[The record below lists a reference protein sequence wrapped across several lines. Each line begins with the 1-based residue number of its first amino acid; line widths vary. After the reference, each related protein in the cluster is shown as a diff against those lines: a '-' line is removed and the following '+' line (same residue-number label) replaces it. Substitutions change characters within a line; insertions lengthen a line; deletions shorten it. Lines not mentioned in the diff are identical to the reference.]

1 MDEAWNR
8 WDGLPDGRP
17 EQASDDGGQRL
28 NRRSGS
34 FREPPGTASSR
45 NRAAAAPRD
54 GRRPG
59 RGVPEPL
66 DQRLDRWVSRGRELV
81 DGVAGARPGSRM
93 AGPEGAGLG
102 HRGLGAGGLN
112 PARLGRWVEER
123 FDWLLEDDADDD
135 WREPWQEPAR
145 GTGRPAGP
153 AATGSPEARRPERPS
168 DPWAAPPPGSPS
180 PRRSDDPQPRPS
192 VASVASVASARRSL
206 EAVSRRPSRIGT
218 PGSSPTPPSGDTSLR
233 PVAGP
238 PPPSGR
244 GVSLRPLV
252 GPAPEPTAE
261 RYPAAARPAVAA
273 PQRKPPVA
281 TPAES
286 SAAAPD
292 GPEAWPDDDS
302 FTLQRWQ
309 RTPPS
314 PGPAPTAPDP
324 LVAPAA
330 APGRPLPRSTRRR

>member
-17 EQASDDGGQRL
+17 EQASDDGAQRL

-34 FREPPGTASSR
+34 FREPPGIASSR

-59 RGVPEPL
+59 RDGPEPL
-66 DQRLDRWVSRGRELV
+66 EQRLDRWVSRGRELV
-81 DGVAGARPGSRM
+81 DGVAGARPGSRTP
-93 AGPEGAGLG
+93 GPEAAGLG

-145 GTGRPAGP
+145 GSGRRPTGA
-153 AATGSPEARRPERPS
+153 PEARRPERPS
-168 DPWAAPPPGSPS
+168 DSWAAPSSGSPS
-180 PRRSDDPQPRPS
+180 PRRSDPQPRPWE
-192 VASVASVASARRSL
+192 ASVASERRSL
-206 EAVSRRPSRIGT
+206 EAVSRRPSRT
-218 PGSSPTPPSGDTSLR
+218 APPGS
-233 PVAGP
+233 A
-238 PPPSGR
+238 PPPSLGR
-244 GVSLRPLV
+244 ANLRTDPGTLS
-252 GPAPEPTAE
+252 APTAQGSAAIGD
-261 RYPAAARPAVAA
+261 PAANTSGGAG
-273 PQRKPPVA
+273 
-281 TPAES
+281 
-286 SAAAPD
+286 AAPD
-292 GPEAWPDDDS
+292 GSEAWPDDAT

-314 PGPAPTAPDP
+314 PGPASPRPASPGPAPLAADP
-324 LVAPAA
+324 PAARAA
-330 APGRPLPRSTRRR
+330 APGRPLPRSSRRR

>member
-34 FREPPGTASSR
+34 FREPPGIASSR

-59 RGVPEPL
+59 RDGPEPL
-66 DQRLDRWVSRGRELV
+66 EQRLDRWVSRGRELV
-81 DGVAGARPGSRM
+81 DGVAGARPGSRTP
-93 AGPEGAGLG
+93 GPEAAGLG
-102 HRGLGAGGLN
+102 HRGLGAGGLS

-145 GTGRPAGP
+145 GSGRRPTGA
-153 AATGSPEARRPERPS
+153 PEARRPERPS
-168 DPWAAPPPGSPS
+168 DSWAAPPSESPS
-180 PRRSDDPQPRPS
+180 PRRSDPQPRPWE
-192 VASVASVASARRSL
+192 ASVASERRSL
-206 EAVSRRPSRIGT
+206 EAVSRRLSRT
-218 PGSSPTPPSGDTSLR
+218 APPGSAPSPSLGRASLRSDPGTLSAPTAQGSAAIGDPAADTSGG
-233 PVAGP
+233 A
-238 PPPSGR
+238 
-244 GVSLRPLV
+244 
-252 GPAPEPTAE
+252 
-261 RYPAAARPAVAA
+261 
-273 PQRKPPVA
+273 
-281 TPAES
+281 
-286 SAAAPD
+286 AAAPD
-292 GPEAWPDDDS
+292 GSEAWPDDAT

-314 PGPAPTAPDP
+314 PGPASPGPAPLAADP
-324 LVAPAA
+324 PAARAA
-330 APGRPLPRSTRRR
+330 APGRPLPRSSRRR

>member
-8 WDGLPDGRP
+8 WDGVPDGRP
-17 EQASDDGGQRL
+17 EQASDDGALRL

-34 FREPPGTASSR
+34 FREPPGIASSR

-59 RGVPEPL
+59 RDGPEPL

-81 DGVAGARPGSRM
+81 DGVAGARPGSRTP
-93 AGPEGAGLG
+93 GPEAAGLG

-145 GTGRPAGP
+145 GSGRRPTGA
-153 AATGSPEARRPERPS
+153 PEARRPERPS
-168 DPWAAPPPGSPS
+168 DSWAAPPSGSPS
-180 PRRSDDPQPRPS
+180 PRRSDPQPRPWE
-192 VASVASVASARRSL
+192 ASVASERRSL
-206 EAVSRRPSRIGT
+206 EAVSRRPSRT
-218 PGSSPTPPSGDTSLR
+218 APPGS
-233 PVAGP
+233 A
-238 PPPSGR
+238 PPPSLGR
-244 GVSLRPLV
+244 ANLRTDPGTLS
-252 GPAPEPTAE
+252 APTAQGSAAIGD
-261 RYPAAARPAVAA
+261 PAANTSGGAG
-273 PQRKPPVA
+273 
-281 TPAES
+281 
-286 SAAAPD
+286 AAPD
-292 GPEAWPDDDS
+292 GSEAWPDDAT

-314 PGPAPTAPDP
+314 PGPAPLAADP
-324 LVAPAA
+324 PAARAA
-330 APGRPLPRSTRRR
+330 APGRPLPRSSRRR

>member
-34 FREPPGTASSR
+34 FREPPGIAFSR

-59 RGVPEPL
+59 RDGPEPL

-81 DGVAGARPGSRM
+81 DGVAGARPGSRTP
-93 AGPEGAGLG
+93 GPETAGLG
-102 HRGLGAGGLN
+102 HRGLGAGGLS

-145 GTGRPAGP
+145 GSGRRPTGA
-153 AATGSPEARRPERPS
+153 PEARRPERPS
-168 DPWAAPPPGSPS
+168 DSWAAPPSGSSS
-180 PRRSDDPQPRPS
+180 PRRSDPQPRPWE
-192 VASVASVASARRSL
+192 ASVASERRSL
-206 EAVSRRPSRIGT
+206 EAVSRRLSRT
-218 PGSSPTPPSGDTSLR
+218 APPGSAPSPSLGRASLR
-233 PVAGP
+233 SDPGTLSA
-238 PPPSGR
+238 
-244 GVSLRPLV
+244 
-252 GPAPEPTAE
+252 PTAQGSAAIGD
-261 RYPAAARPAVAA
+261 PAANTSGGAG
-273 PQRKPPVA
+273 
-281 TPAES
+281 
-286 SAAAPD
+286 AAPD
-292 GPEAWPDDDS
+292 GSEAWPDDAT

-314 PGPAPTAPDP
+314 PGPASPRPAPLAADP
-324 LVAPAA
+324 PAARAA
-330 APGRPLPRSTRRR
+330 APGRPLPRSSRRR

>member
-1 MDEAWNR
+1 M
-8 WDGLPDGRP
+8 P
-17 EQASDDGGQRL
+17 
-28 NRRSGS
+28 
-34 FREPPGTASSR
+34 SSR
-45 NRAAAAPRD
+45 NRAATAPRD

-66 DQRLDRWVSRGRELV
+66 EQRLDRWVSRGRELV

-102 HRGLGAGGLN
+102 HRGLGAAGLN

-145 GTGRPAGP
+145 GTGRRPAGP

-168 DPWAAPPPGSPS
+168 DSWAAPPSGSPS
-180 PRRSDDPQPRPS
+180 PRRSDPQPRPWE
-192 VASVASVASARRSL
+192 ASVASERRSL
-206 EAVSRRPSRIGT
+206 EAVSRRPSRIG
-218 PGSSPTPPSGDTSLR
+218 PSGSPSPPSGGTGLR

-238 PPPSGR
+238 PPPSLG
-244 GVSLRPLV
+244 GASLRSVPGSLA
-252 GPAPEPTAE
+252 APTSEGSAAL
-261 RYPAAARPAVAA
+261 RDPAADTSGGAG
-273 PQRKPPVA
+273 
-281 TPAES
+281 
-286 SAAAPD
+286 AAPD
-292 GPEAWPDDDS
+292 GPEAWPDDAT

-309 RTPPS
+309 RTPSP
-314 PGPAPTAPDP
+314 PGPAPLAAEPP
-324 LVAPAA
+324 AEPAA

>member
-34 FREPPGTASSR
+34 FREPPGIASSR

-59 RGVPEPL
+59 RDGPEPL

-81 DGVAGARPGSRM
+81 DGVAGARPGSRTP
-93 AGPEGAGLG
+93 GPETAGLG
-102 HRGLGAGGLN
+102 HRGLGAGGLS

-145 GTGRPAGP
+145 GSGRRPTGA
-153 AATGSPEARRPERPS
+153 PEARRPERPS
-168 DPWAAPPPGSPS
+168 DSWAAPPSGSPS
-180 PRRSDDPQPRPS
+180 PRRSDPQPRPWE
-192 VASVASVASARRSL
+192 ASVASERRSL
-206 EAVSRRPSRIGT
+206 EAVSRRLSRT
-218 PGSSPTPPSGDTSLR
+218 APPGSAPSPSLGRASLR
-233 PVAGP
+233 SDPGTLSA
-238 PPPSGR
+238 
-244 GVSLRPLV
+244 
-252 GPAPEPTAE
+252 PTAQGSAAIGD
-261 RYPAAARPAVAA
+261 PAANTSGGAG
-273 PQRKPPVA
+273 
-281 TPAES
+281 
-286 SAAAPD
+286 AAPD
-292 GPEAWPDDDS
+292 GSEAWPDDAT

-309 RTPPS
+309 RTPASPRPAS
-314 PGPAPTAPDP
+314 PGPAPLAADP
-324 LVAPAA
+324 PAARAA
-330 APGRPLPRSTRRR
+330 APGRPLPRSSRRR

>member
-34 FREPPGTASSR
+34 FREPPGIASSR

-59 RGVPEPL
+59 RDGPEPL

-81 DGVAGARPGSRM
+81 DGVAGARPGSRTP
-93 AGPEGAGLG
+93 GPEAAGLG

-145 GTGRPAGP
+145 GSGRRPTGA
-153 AATGSPEARRPERPS
+153 PEARRPDRPS
-168 DPWAAPPPGSPS
+168 DSWAAPPSGSPS
-180 PRRSDDPQPRPS
+180 PRRSDPQPRPWE
-192 VASVASVASARRSL
+192 ASVASERRSL
-206 EAVSRRPSRIGT
+206 EAISRRLSRT
-218 PGSSPTPPSGDTSLR
+218 APPGSAPSPSLGRASLRSDPGTLSAPTAQGSAAIGDPAADTSGG
-233 PVAGP
+233 AG
-238 PPPSGR
+238 
-244 GVSLRPLV
+244 
-252 GPAPEPTAE
+252 
-261 RYPAAARPAVAA
+261 
-273 PQRKPPVA
+273 
-281 TPAES
+281 
-286 SAAAPD
+286 AAPD
-292 GPEAWPDDDS
+292 GSEAWPDDAT

-314 PGPAPTAPDP
+314 PGPPTPGPPSPGPAPLAADP
-324 LVAPAA
+324 PAARAA
-330 APGRPLPRSTRRR
+330 APGRPLPRSSRRR